1 VYTDGSGR
9 TSKQGPQGSWGMLVE
24 NDKYY
29 SLLGGYLEGVD
40 SEEAELYA
48 VFQALRYLD
57 DISYPRN
64 QVVVIYLDNLKVA
77 QGAAGLMYRW
87 RENGWRKSI
96 SCRPKGKKRSGQ
108 MIDVTYWWLWEDVC
122 KRAPKSKSFLQM
134 DKTFSYGR

>member
-1 VYTDGSGR
+1 
-9 TSKQGPQGSWGMLVE
+9 MLVE

>member
-1 VYTDGSGR
+1 MNVYTDGSGR
-9 TSKQGPQGSWGMLVE
+9 TSKQDPQGSWGMLVE
-24 NDKYY
+24 NDKHY

-77 QGAAGLMYRW
+77 QGAAG
-87 RENGWRKSI
+87 
-96 SCRPKGKKRSGQ
+96 
-108 MIDVTYWWLWEDVC
+108 
-122 KRAPKSKSFLQM
+122 
-134 DKTFSYGR
+134 